1 MEFFCLVV
9 VGMSALFLIYL
20 GSQPQEINTTEILK
34 QLPKARASSPVANR
48 PVSGMIAA
56 RQRQQELKRVVVQEP
71 DAAAQTVK
79 QWLQE

>member
-1 MEFFCLVV
+1 MAV
-9 VGMSALFLIYL
+9 VGISALFLIYL
-20 GSQPQEINTTEILK
+20 GSQPQQINTTEILK
-34 QLPKARASSPVANR
+34 QLPKGRPTSPVANR

-56 RQRQQELKRVVVQEP
+56 RQRQQELRREVVQEP